1 MAIRVEVPLSAINTE
16 VGLPITIGLG
26 DETITA
32 GTLYLDIRDGQIE
45 DFRKPFA
52 DALREIAD
60 AMEHPEQVDHGEV
73 PDAAAHG

>member
-1 MAIRVEVPLSAINTE
+1 MAVRVEVPLSAVNTE
-16 VGLPITIGLG
+16 VGLPITVSLG

-32 GTLYLDIRDGQIE
+32 GTLYLDVRNGQVE
-45 DFRKPFA
+45 DFRKPYA

-60 AMEHPEQVDHGEV
+60 AIEQAGQTDGGEV

>member
-1 MAIRVEVPLSAINTE
+1 MAVRVEVPLSAINE
-16 VGLPITIGLG
+16 VELPITIGLG

-32 GTLYLDIRDGQIE
+32 GTLYLDVRNGQIE

-60 AMEHPEQVDHGEV
+60 AMEQPTRADGGEV